1 MGLYIL
7 NFEYMK
13 TKLTFKFVFV
23 IICFFLCVGVY
34 ASTNETYTVSAG
46 NLGTLLGPKSATTTT
61 LVLSGQIN
69 GTDIDVIRKMP
80 ALTSLNLTNATI
92 VAGGTF
98 TADNTSIPVY
108 DNRLPNGM
116 FHKMTRLISVTI
128 PISVTDIGDHAF
140 YGCTGL
146 TSIKIPDKVV
156 EIGSLA
162 FHDCTGVTTIEI
174 GSGLDSI
181 GLAAFCGSLKLKNF
195 IVSKSNTK
203 LSAIDGVLFKMNR
216 LIRFPNKLSASYT
229 IPKSV
234 TSIEGHAFC
243 GCTDLVNIHIPNNVR
258 SIGVDAFYGCNK
270 LSEVHCGSTLP
281 PGVFSESFYN
291 VNKEVCKL
299 YVPIG
304 ASTNYRSNT
313 DWNTFIN
320 ILEEQQLGLSD
331 LRSMG
336 VKVYTDQNEIVVSG
350 APMGEMVYVYNLFG
364 AIIHKMKV
372 TDEVVRLNVPAN
384 QIYLVKVANSS
395 SKVSL

>member
-1 MGLYIL
+1 
-7 NFEYMK
+7 MK
-13 TKLTFKFVFV
+13 TKQTLKFVFV

-46 NLGTLLGPKSATTTT
+46 NLGTLLGPKSATVTS

-69 GTDIDVIRKMP
+69 GTDIDVLRKMP
-80 ALTSLNLTNATI
+80 VLTALDLTNVQI

-98 TADNTSIPVY
+98 SAENTLIPVY
-108 DNRLPNGM
+108 ANRLPNAM
-116 FHKMTRLISVTI
+116 FHKMTGLKSVTI

-146 TSIKIPDKVV
+146 SSIKIPDKVAQV
-156 EIGSLA
+156 GSLA

-174 GSGLDSI
+174 GSSLDSI

-203 LSAIDGVLFKMNR
+203 LSTIDGVLFKMNR

-243 GCTDLVNIHIPNNVR
+243 GCTDLVNIFIPTNVK
-258 SIGVDAFYGCNK
+258 SIGVDAFYGCTK
-270 LSEVHCGSTLP
+270 LAEVHCGSTLP
-281 PGVFSESFYN
+281 PNVFSESFYN
-291 VNKEVCKL
+291 INKVVCKL
-299 YVPIG
+299 FVPVG
-304 ASTNYRSNT
+304 AINNYRTNT
-313 DWNTFIN
+313 DWNSFVN
-320 ILEEQQLGLSD
+320 ILEEQLLGVSELTLKD
-331 LRSMG
+331 LN
-336 VKVYTDQNEIVVSG
+336 VYTDQNEIVVSG

-372 TDEVVRLNVPAN
+372 TDEVVRFNVPAN

-395 SKVSL
+395 CKVSL